1 MNIIIKSKAYDETK
15 IYLQS
20 IFFDKCITDEIKQ
33 IITEL
38 YSKLTIDN
46 SYEIQKK
53 AQNILSEYR
62 KISRENRLLE
72 NRLED
77 QPTFQFFIGFMLLLG
92 LISYILSRNIL
103 DSNKN
108 QKTSKFYNNII
119 KFFLGLTIFTI
130 VLFIIYCMSFNFT
143 YHYIYH
149 YI

>member
-15 IYLQS
+15 IYLQR
-20 IFFDKCITDEIKQ
+20 IFFDKFITDEIKQ

-46 SYEIQKK
+46 SYEIQKQ

-62 KISRENRLLE
+62 KISRENNLLE

-130 VLFIIYCMSFNFT
+130 VLFIIYCMSFNF
-143 YHYIYH
+143 IY
-149 YI
+149 YKIKN

>member
-46 SYEIQKK
+46 SYEIQKQ
-53 AQNILSEYR
+53 AQEVLLEF
-62 KISRENRLLE
+62 KKLSRENRLLE

-92 LISYILSRNIL
+92 LTSYILSRSII
-103 DSNKN
+103 DSNTN
-108 QKTSKFYNNII
+108 QKSSKIWDNII
-119 KFFLGLTIFTI
+119 KIFIGLSIFTI
-130 VLFIIYCMSFNFT
+130 VLFIVYCISFNF
-143 YHYIYH
+143 IYH
-149 YI
+149 MCY